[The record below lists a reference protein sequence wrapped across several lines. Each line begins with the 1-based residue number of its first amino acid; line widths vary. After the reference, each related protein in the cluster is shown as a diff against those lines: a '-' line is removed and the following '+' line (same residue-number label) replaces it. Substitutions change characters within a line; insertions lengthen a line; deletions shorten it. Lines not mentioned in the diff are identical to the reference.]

1 MSNFNKILF
10 LFSAKQKKIF
20 IILSIFIFFCLFI
33 EMVSLAFIVPVFNI
47 IFVEQSS
54 WVNLFIKD
62 TEFLKSKNFKIIIL
76 TILLFV
82 FFIKNI
88 FLIILNYFTLKFYS
102 SIQLEISNRLFL
114 QHLDQTEDILYEK
127 KSENLIRK
135 IIGDSDGVK
144 NYLVGY
150 HNLFIELF
158 FIFLLFLLLFFYNY
172 KITIFFTLTFLII
185 ISCYIKVIKKRI
197 NKWANDYQN
206 SLGEIQN
213 IVIEG
218 IRGIKDIIIY
228 NLEKFFFIYFDEINK
243 KKIINYYKLD
253 FMNTIQRF
261 WMEIFAIFGI
271 ITPLIIYIYFNKS
284 INELIPI
291 FALFS
296 ASLFRILP
304 SFNKII
310 NNYNTIK
317 FYQPSLDVVHAQ
329 FFNFKQSIN
338 FEKNNHNLYF
348 KDSFSL
354 KNVNFFY
361 NKNSFKVLNQ
371 INLVFFKGK
380 CSLILGENGSGKSTL
395 LNIISGLIKPIEGK
409 VFVDDS
415 ISIYENKLSW
425 FKKISYVQQDIFL
438 LNKTIKE
445 NITLNFDNKYH
456 FASYNKIKKLLF
468 LDQAFHN
475 FPNKLD
481 SFVGID
487 GMNVSGGQR
496 QLISIARALYKNGEI
511 FLFDEPSSALDYDYQ
526 RVLKQVMSFLKDNK
540 KTIII
545 ITHDLNLFKEFADS
559 IYKIDS
565 GSIIKQY

>member
-1 MSNFNKILF
+1 M
-10 LFSAKQKKIF
+10 
-20 IILSIFIFFCLFI
+20 
-33 EMVSLAFIVPVFNI
+33 MSLALIVPVFNI

-62 TEFLKSKNFKIIIL
+62 AEFLKSKNFKIIIL
-76 TILLFV
+76 TILV
-82 FFIKNI
+82 FIFFFKNI

-144 NYLVGY
+144 HYLVCY

-185 ISCYIKVIKKRI
+185 ISCYIKFIKTRI

-228 NLEKFFFIYFDEINK
+228 NLEKFFFIYFDVINK
-243 KKIINYYKLD
+243 KKINNYYRLD

-271 ITPLIIYIYFNKS
+271 IVPLIIYIYFNKP

-310 NNYNTIK
+310 NHYNTIK

-329 FFNFKQSIN
+329 FLNFNQSIN
-338 FEKNNHNLYF
+338 FVKSNHNLYF

-371 INLVFFKGK
+371 VNLVFFKGK

-395 LNIISGLIKPIEGK
+395 LNIISGLIKPKEGK
-409 VFVDDS
+409 VFVDDD

-425 FKKISYVQQDIFL
+425 LKKISYVQQDIFL

-445 NITLNFDNKYH
+445 NITLNFDNKYD
-456 FASYNKIKKLLF
+456 FASFNKIKKLLF

-475 FPNKLD
+475 FPKKLD

-511 FLFDEPSSALDYDYQ
+511 FLFDEPSSALDSDYQ
-526 RVLKQVMSFLKDNK
+526 GVLKQIMSFLKDNK

>member
-1 MSNFNKILF
+1 M
-10 LFSAKQKKIF
+10 
-20 IILSIFIFFCLFI
+20 
-33 EMVSLAFIVPVFNI
+33 MSLALIVPVFNI
-47 IFVEQSS
+47 IFVEKSS

-62 TEFLKSKNFKIIIL
+62 AEFLTSKNFKIIIL
-76 TILLFV
+76 TILVFV
-82 FFIKNI
+82 FFFKNI

-144 NYLVGY
+144 HYLVCY

-185 ISCYIKVIKKRI
+185 ISCYIKFIKKRI

-228 NLEKFFFIYFDEINK
+228 NLENFFFIYFDVINK
-243 KKIINYYKLD
+243 KKINNYYRLD

-261 WMEIFAIFGI
+261 WMEIFAIFAI
-271 ITPLIIYIYFNKS
+271 IAPLIIYIYFNKP

-310 NNYNTIK
+310 NHYNTIK

-329 FFNFKQSIN
+329 FLNFNQSIN
-338 FEKNNHNLYF
+338 FEKSNHNLYF

-371 INLVFFKGK
+371 VNLVFFKGK

-395 LNIISGLIKPIEGK
+395 LNIISGLIKPKEGM
-409 VFVDDS
+409 VFVDDD

-425 FKKISYVQQDIFL
+425 LKKISYVQQDIFL

-445 NITLNFDNKYH
+445 NITLNFDNKYD
-456 FASYNKIKKLLF
+456 FASFNKIKKLLF

-511 FLFDEPSSALDYDYQ
+511 FLFDEPSSALDSDYQ
-526 RVLKQVMSFLKDNK
+526 GVLKQVMSFLKDNK